1 MTTPRAAQEY
11 IFETLTGSFG
21 SFDHDNLW
29 TPWSLFLLA
38 DVRGA
43 GWRALDLFDYGGPGP
58 GAMGVYYF
66 VGLFALGRL
75 ILLNKGAP
83 RGGFINPGG
92 LLIKGWGYQS

>member
-1 MTTPRAAQEY
+1 MGGKM
-11 IFETLTGSFG
+11 FEKAKRVEGP
-21 SFDHDNLW
+21 FDHDNLW

-75 ILLNKGAP
+75 ILLSKGPP
-83 RGGFINPGG
+83 RGGFIISRGS
-92 LLIKGWGYQS
+92 LIKRWG